1 MTRQLPLDLDA
12 SDRWSRDHFV
22 ADAAL
27 TAVLDIVLSPQTWIA
42 PHLVVLGPEGSG
54 KTHIGHMFADIHDAI
69 FLTAT
74 RTTTLDIGAL
84 QDRAYVV
91 DDAESASQANLFH
104 LNNHTLATSK
114 PLLLLTRTQPRA
126 WPITV
131 PDLASR
137 LYAMRVI
144 TVPEPDDALLR
155 DILMHLFA
163 RRAISPSPDAVD
175 FIMKRID
182 RSVGAVQKT
191 VTELEYYA
199 GGRPFNRALAR
210 DYFEQDPDL
219 PFAKPGQ
226 QDFDT
231 PENSGD

>member
-12 SDRWSRDHFV
+12 TDRWSRDNFV

-27 TAVLDIVLSPQTWIA
+27 NAVLDIVLKPQGWIA
-42 PHLVVLGPEGSG
+42 PHLVLLGAEGSG
-54 KTHIGHMFADIHDAI
+54 KSHVGHMFATGNDGI
-69 FLTAT
+69 FLSAAETFSLEVGALEERPYIIDDAEAASQPVLFHLSNHAT
-74 RTTTLDIGAL
+74 RTG
-84 QDRAYVV
+84 Q
-91 DDAESASQANLFH
+91 
-104 LNNHTLATSK
+104 
-114 PLLLLTRTQPRA
+114 PLLLLTTTQPRA
-126 WPITV
+126 WPIEV

-137 LYAMRVI
+137 LYAMRVVTI
-144 TVPEPDDALLR
+144 PEPDESLLR
-155 DILMHLFA
+155 DILMRLFA

-175 FIMKRID
+175 YVMLRID

-210 DYFEQDPDL
+210 DYFGRDDEL

-226 QDFDT
+226 QDFDV

>member
-12 SDRWSRDHFV
+12 PDRWSRDHFV

-27 TAVLDIVLSPQTWIA
+27 TGVLDTVLAPRRWIA
-42 PHLVVLGPEGSG
+42 PHLVLQGPEGSG
-54 KTHIGHMFADIHDAI
+54 KTHIGHIFADSHNAV
-69 FLTAT
+69 FLNPS
-74 RTTTLDIGAL
+74 RTFTLDTGRL
-84 QDRAYVV
+84 EDRPYVV
-91 DDAESASQANLFH
+91 DEADTASQPTLFH
-104 LNNHTLATSK
+104 LSNHATRNNQ

-126 WPITV
+126 WDITV

-137 LYAMRVI
+137 LYAMRVL
-144 TVPEPDDALLR
+144 TVPEPDEALLR
-155 DILMHLFA
+155 DILLALFA

-175 FIMKRID
+175 YLMMRID

-199 GGRPFNRALAR
+199 GGRAFNRALAR
-210 DYFEQDPDL
+210 DYFEHDPDL
-219 PFAKPGQ
+219 PFAKPGR
-226 QDFDT
+226 QDFDS

>member
-27 TAVLDIVLSPQTWIA
+27 TAVLDVVLQPESWIA

-54 KTHIGHMFADIHDAI
+54 KTHIGHMFADIHDAF
-69 FLTAT
+69 FLTAS
-74 RTTTLDIGAL
+74 RTFTLDIGAL
-84 QDRAYVV
+84 QDRPYVV
-91 DDAESASQANLFH
+91 DDAESASQPTLFH
-104 LNNHTLATSK
+104 LNNHALAAAR

-126 WPITV
+126 WAITV

-137 LYAMRVI
+137 LYAMRVV

-155 DILMHLFA
+155 DILLRLFA
-163 RRAISPSPDAVD
+163 RRAISPSPDAID
-175 FIMKRID
+175 FIMRRID

-199 GGRPFNRALAR
+199 AGRPFNRALAR
-210 DYFEQDPDL
+210 DYFERD
-219 PFAKPGQ
+219 
-226 QDFDT
+226 
-231 PENSGD
+231 S